1 MIEKIVVA
9 RNKKYGIGFKGTIPW
24 DIKEDLAHFREQTI
38 NQIVVMGKETYL
50 GLCTKMEKEVGSIV
64 LSNRFNVVISKT
76 LKEKGMA
83 NKPGIAFFNTIPEFR
98 KYIKT
103 ETIRAKLFKSG
114 INEVVYMG
122 GEGIYNEALQY
133 ATELVITEVE
143 IMNEV
148 DRFFIFDKSMWK
160 LRAVKPIETVS
171 GIPCCIINYTKHNV

>member
-1 MIEKIVVA
+1 MIEKIIVA

-24 DIKEDLAHFREQTI
+24 DIKEDLLHFKEQTI
-38 NQIVVMGKETYL
+38 NQIVVMGKDTYL
-50 GLCTKMEKEVGSIV
+50 GLCIKMNKEVGSIV
-64 LSNRFNVVISKT
+64 LANRFNVVISKT
-76 LKEKGMA
+76 LKEEYK
-83 NKPGIAFFNTIPEFR
+83 NNPGIAFFSTITEFR
-98 KYIKT
+98 RYIKT
-103 ETIRAKLFKSG
+103 ESIRAKLFKSG

-143 IMNEV
+143 TMNEV

-171 GIPCCIINYTKHNV
+171 GIPCCIISYTKHNV